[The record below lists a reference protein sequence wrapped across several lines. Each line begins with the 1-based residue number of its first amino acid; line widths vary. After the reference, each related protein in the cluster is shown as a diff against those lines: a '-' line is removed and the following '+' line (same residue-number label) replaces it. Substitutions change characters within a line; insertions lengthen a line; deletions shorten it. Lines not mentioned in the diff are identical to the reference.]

1 MLRQI
6 PLMQNAQMAYHL
18 TLTLDG
24 WSNAR
29 MESIYSWNVI
39 FPTRKV
45 MLLKAQD
52 LSAVVHSGDNLSGN
66 ALYISAVEMPLHQV
80 SATYLPFRTNSIH
93 CFAVEVIKELR
104 KWGPEKFAAIVT
116 DNAKNMIRT
125 RMLVLREFP
134 HLIEIRYVLDCNC

>member
-1 MLRQI
+1 MH
-6 PLMQNAQMAYHL
+6 Y
-18 TLTLDG
+18 
-24 WSNAR
+24 
-29 MESIYSWNVI
+29 
-39 FPTRKV
+39 
-45 MLLKAQD
+45 
-52 LSAVVHSGDNLSGN
+52 
-66 ALYISAVEMPLHQV
+66 
-80 SATYLPFRTNSIH
+80 TYLLWNCHCPKSVQHICPFRTNSIH

>member
-1 MLRQI
+1 
-6 PLMQNAQMAYHL
+6 MQNAQMAYHL

-66 ALYISAVEMPLHQV
+66 ALYISADMLALITLYLLHVCTQ
-80 SATYLPFRTNSIH
+80 N
-93 CFAVEVIKELR
+93 
-104 KWGPEKFAAIVT
+104 
-116 DNAKNMIRT
+116 
-125 RMLVLREFP
+125 
-134 HLIEIRYVLDCNC
+134 

>member
-1 MLRQI
+1 
-6 PLMQNAQMAYHL
+6 MQNAQMAYHL

-66 ALYISAVEMPLHQV
+66 ALYISAVELPLPQV
-80 SATYLPFRTNSIH
+80 SATYLPLQN
-93 CFAVEVIKELR
+93 
-104 KWGPEKFAAIVT
+104 
-116 DNAKNMIRT
+116 
-125 RMLVLREFP
+125 
-134 HLIEIRYVLDCNC
+134 